1 MLVRL
6 SRRDRLVALEPFAEV
21 PLDDEPALHQQVE
34 RPIHRRRAHGLP
46 SAGHP
51 ARHVLGRQMI
61 PGEAHGLRHREPLL
75 GRREIVVAQ
84 VAAERPQQR
93 GAVNL
98 HTTPTA
104 RALPAAPH
112 RPCARRRPASPA
124 PAPRPASA
132 PPPPPPP
139 SPALAPSPAP
149 PACTSPYKLA
159 GERPARGASPPPS
172 PTPAPPA

>member
-6 SRRDRLVALEPFAEV
+6 PRRDRLVTFEPFAEI
-21 PLDDEPALHQQVE
+21 PLDHEAALHQQVE
-34 RPIHRRRAHGLP
+34 RAIHRRRAHRLSG
-46 SAGHP
+46 AGHA
-51 ARHVLGRQMI
+51 ARHILGRQVI
-61 PGEAHGLRHREPLL
+61 PGEAHRLRHRQPLL
-75 GRREIVVAQ
+75 GRREIVVAE
-84 VAAERPQQR
+84 VAAERLQQR

-104 RALPAAPH
+104 RALRAAPR

-149 PACTSPYKLA
+149 PTCTSPYKLA
-159 GERPARGASPPPS
+159 AERPARGASPPPS